1 MPLHDTIVSRQL
13 ILFPPQSLL
22 GETRHQQAR
31 LNDISN
37 QTTNLSSSQEVTLQ
51 KHMKDL
57 EQLIHGI
64 IRLMVAKVF
73 ELHAAIEK
81 MVEVETVILNSH
93 DFDAKLA
100 ESMEQSSLIE
110 KTIRQLGPLDK
121 EKNLDL
127 ELLKFLVSL

>member
-1 MPLHDTIVSRQL
+1 
-13 ILFPPQSLL
+13 
-22 GETRHQQAR
+22 
-31 LNDISN
+31 
-37 QTTNLSSSQEVTLQ
+37 
-51 KHMKDL
+51 MKDL

-93 DFDAKLA
+93 DFDAKLV
-100 ESMEQSSLIE
+100 ESLEQSSLIE

-127 ELLKFLVSL
+127 ELLKFLVSR